1 MDAMKPLVIIPTY
14 NEAESI
20 LKVIEGLLENP
31 YHLINVL
38 VVDDGSPDGTADI
51 VANRKSS
58 RVHLIRREAKS
69 GLGSAYRAGFEWAL
83 TYPEYTHIV
92 TMDGDNSHLPS
103 DLNRMLARS
112 SVYDLVIGS
121 RWIQGGE
128 AANWPLSRR
137 VLSRAGSTY
146 SRIAL
151 GLPFRDITGGF
162 RVYTR
167 RLIEALDL
175 GRISS
180 EGYCFQI
187 EMLLRSYRAK
197 MRITEAP
204 ITFVERVQGKSK
216 MSKAIVKEA
225 IRNVSI
231 WGLRY
236 RLGLMRD

>member
-1 MDAMKPLVIIPTY
+1 MKPLVIIPTY

-51 VANRKSS
+51 VANKKSS

-92 TMDGDNSHLPS
+92 TMDGDSSHLPS

-128 AANWPLSRR
+128 AANTGHYLGECFHARGALILELHLDCPSAILLADLEFTRENSLRHLILRIFPL
-137 VLSRAGSTY
+137 
-146 SRIAL
+146 
-151 GLPFRDITGGF
+151 
-162 RVYTR
+162 
-167 RLIEALDL
+167 
-175 GRISS
+175 
-180 EGYCFQI
+180 
-187 EMLLRSYRAK
+187 
-197 MRITEAP
+197 
-204 ITFVERVQGKSK
+204 
-216 MSKAIVKEA
+216 KAIVSK
-225 IRNVSI
+225 
-231 WGLRY
+231 LRHC
-236 RLGLMRD
+236 

>member
-1 MDAMKPLVIIPTY
+1 MKPLVIIPTY

-51 VANRKSS
+51 VANKKSS

-92 TMDGDNSHLPS
+92 TMDGDSSHLPS

-162 RVYTR
+162 RVYSR
-167 RLIEALDL
+167 KLIETLDL
-175 GRISS
+175 KNISS

-187 EMLLRSYRAK
+187 ETLLKSYRTK
-197 MRITEAP
+197 MKITESP
-204 ITFVERVQGKSK
+204 ITFVERTQGYSK
-216 MSKAIVKEA
+216 MNKEIIFEAVKK
-225 IRNVSI
+225 VSH
-231 WGLRY
+231 WGLLY
-236 RLGLMRD
+236 RLGLMRN